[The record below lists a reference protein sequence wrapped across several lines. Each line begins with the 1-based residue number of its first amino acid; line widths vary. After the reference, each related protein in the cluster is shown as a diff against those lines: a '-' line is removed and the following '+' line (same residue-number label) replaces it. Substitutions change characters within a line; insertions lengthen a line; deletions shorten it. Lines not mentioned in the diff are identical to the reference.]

1 MEALKTTKKIL
12 KNFVITLI
20 ALIFIFPLIATIADS
35 FLSINEVN
43 ETYKYVLNKTNG
55 ENNFGNNAQ
64 ISGNDS
70 DKDKEKKVSIK
81 LIPNQISIEQ
91 YYQTLI
97 ENYDYIKM
105 FWNSV
110 KISLLISILT
120 FLVAFPQSYA
130 FAKIKFKGS
139 NLIFFIYIIVMM
151 MPFQVT
157 LLPNYLL
164 LRWMNLL
171 NTHKALI
178 LPAAFSPFG
187 VFLLTQFMKYVPNDT
202 IDSFKLES
210 NSILRLFYHIIAPA
224 VKPGII
230 ALLVLVFA
238 ESWNMVEQPLIFLKD
253 EFLYPLSLALNGSTL
268 SNTLGAPFAGAV
280 LYVIPIITLYF
291 YFEEEIIAGFSNWKF

>member
-1 MEALKTTKKIL
+1 MK
-12 KNFVITLI
+12 
-20 ALIFIFPLIATIADS
+20 ALIFIRNMVKNIFILIIAGMFIFPLIATIADS
-35 FLSINEVN
+35 FMSTNEVKSIYKNVIKKPESIDKMLEENQNN
-43 ETYKYVLNKTNG
+43 EG
-55 ENNFGNNAQ
+55 A
-64 ISGNDS
+64 D
-70 DKDKEKKVSIK
+70 DKVSIS
-81 LIPNQISIEQ
+81 LIPNQISFEQ
-91 YYQTLI
+91 YYETLI

-110 KISLLISILT
+110 KLSLIISFFTLI
-120 FLVAFPQSYA
+120 VAFPQSYV
-130 FAKIKFKGS
+130 FAKIKFKGK

-164 LRWMNLL
+164 LRFMNLL
-171 NTHKALI
+171 NTHRALI
-178 LPAAFSPFG
+178 FPAIFSPFG
-187 VFLLTQFMKYVPNDT
+187 VFLLTQFMRYVPNET

-210 NSILRLFYHIIAPA
+210 NSIIGLFYHIIAPA

-253 EFLYPLSLALNGSTL
+253 DFLYPLSLALNGSTL
-268 SNTLGAPFAGAV
+268 NNSLGAPFAGAV
-280 LYVIPIITLYF
+280 LYVIPILALYF

>member
-1 MEALKTTKKIL
+1 MDIMKKARKIL
-12 KNFVITLI
+12 KNSIITLI
-20 ALIFIFPLIATIADS
+20 AIIFIFPLIATVADS
-35 FLSINEVN
+35 FMSIGEVN
-43 ETYKYVLNKTNG
+43 EVYKHVINKKDED
-55 ENNFGNNAQ
+55 ENNGLTSNTGGT
-64 ISGNDS
+64 SED
-70 DKDKEKKVSIK
+70 KKVSVR

-110 KISLLISILT
+110 KISLLISVLT
-120 FLVAFPQSYA
+120 FIIAFPQSYV
-130 FAKIKFKGS
+130 FAKVKFKGR

-171 NTHKALI
+171 NTHSSLI

-187 VFLLTQFMKYVPNDT
+187 VFLLTQFMRYVPNET
-202 IDSFKLES
+202 VDSFKLES
-210 NSILRLFYHIIAPA
+210 NSIFGLFFHIIIPA

-238 ESWNMVEQPLIFLKD
+238 ESWNMVEQPLIFLQD
-253 EFLYPLSLALNGSTL
+253 EFLYPLSLALNSSSVL
-268 SNTLGAPFAGAV
+268 SNSLGAPFAGAV

>member
-1 MEALKTTKKIL
+1 MMKIL
-12 KNFVITLI
+12 KNLAITLI
-20 ALIFIFPLIATIADS
+20 ATLFIFPLIATIADS
-35 FLSINEVN
+35 FMSINEVN
-43 ETYKYVLNKTNG
+43 DVYKYALNNK
-55 ENNFGNNAQ
+55 
-64 ISGNDS
+64 S
-70 DKDKEKKVSIK
+70 DDNTVNKPETSTGDKKVSIQ

-110 KISLLISILT
+110 KISLLISFLT
-120 FLVAFPQSYA
+120 FIVAFPQSYV
-130 FAKIKFKGS
+130 FAKIKFKGRS
-139 NLIFFIYIIVMM
+139 LIFFIYVIVMM

-171 NTHKALI
+171 NSHSALI

-187 VFLLTQFMKYVPNDT
+187 VFLLTQFMRYVPSDT
-202 IDSFKLES
+202 VDSYKLES
-210 NSILRLFYHIIAPA
+210 NSIFGLFYYIIIPA

-238 ESWNMVEQPLIFLKD
+238 ESWNMVEQPLIFLQD
-253 EFLYPLSLALNGSTL
+253 EFLYPLSLSLNSTIL
-268 SNTLGAPFAGAV
+268 NKSLGAPFAGAV

>member
-1 MEALKTTKKIL
+1 MMMKIL
-12 KNFVITLI
+12 KNLAITLI
-20 ALIFIFPLIATIADS
+20 ATLFIFPLIATIADS
-35 FLSINEVN
+35 FMSINEVN
-43 ETYKYVLNKTNG
+43 DVYKYALNNK
-55 ENNFGNNAQ
+55 
-64 ISGNDS
+64 S
-70 DKDKEKKVSIK
+70 DDNTVNKPETSTGDKKVSIQ

-110 KISLLISILT
+110 KISLLISFLT
-120 FLVAFPQSYA
+120 FIVAFPQSYV
-130 FAKIKFKGS
+130 FAKIKFKGRS
-139 NLIFFIYIIVMM
+139 LIFFIYVIVMM

-171 NTHKALI
+171 NSHSALI

-187 VFLLTQFMKYVPNDT
+187 VFLLTQFMRYVPSDT
-202 IDSFKLES
+202 VDSYKLES
-210 NSILRLFYHIIAPA
+210 NSIFGLFYYIIIPA

-238 ESWNMVEQPLIFLKD
+238 ESWNMVEQPLIFLQD
-253 EFLYPLSLALNGSTL
+253 EFLYPLSLSLNSTIL
-268 SNTLGAPFAGAV
+268 NKSLGAPFAGAV